1 MPAGVWKSFSSKPKA
16 KSVVG
21 KIRRCW
27 ASLSAA
33 RFGTELADTGAGCP
47 NTVVSGPNVG
57 GGASR
62 QLQHVMARMHI
73 KAVGQFIAR
82 VAICLMV
89 ATFASV
95 GPQTDDTNTVLRN
108 GLLEINLG

>member
-16 KSVVG
+16 KSVDG

-27 ASLSAA
+27 ASLSTA
-33 RFGTELADTGAGCP
+33 RFGTELADTGAGWP

-62 QLQHVMARMHI
+62 QLQHVKARM
-73 KAVGQFIAR
+73 
-82 VAICLMV
+82 
-89 ATFASV
+89 
-95 GPQTDDTNTVLRN
+95 
-108 GLLEINLG
+108 